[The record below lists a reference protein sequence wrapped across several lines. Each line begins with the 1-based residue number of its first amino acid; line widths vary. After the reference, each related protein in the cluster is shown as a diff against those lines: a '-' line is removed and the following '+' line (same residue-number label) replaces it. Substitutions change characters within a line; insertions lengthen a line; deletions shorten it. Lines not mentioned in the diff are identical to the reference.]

1 MQHLNEIPAKELFP
15 GFSFKLVHGA
25 QSTLSFVDITK
36 GSVLPTHQ
44 HPHEQT
50 TYLLEGQLDMIIGNE
65 AFSLTAG
72 MVHVIPPNTPHSAI
86 AVTEVK
92 VIDFFSP
99 TRDDY
104 R

>member
-1 MQHLNEIPAKELFP
+1 MQHLSDIPAKELFP
-15 GFSFKLVHGA
+15 GFSFKLVHGI
-25 QSTLSFVDITK
+25 QSTLSFVDIK
-36 GSVLPTHQ
+36 KDSVLPVHL

-50 TYLLEGQLDMIIGNE
+50 TYLVEGQLDMIIGGE
-65 AFSLTAG
+65 RFSLTAG

-86 AVTEVK
+86 AVTDVK

-99 TRDDY
+99 ARDDY